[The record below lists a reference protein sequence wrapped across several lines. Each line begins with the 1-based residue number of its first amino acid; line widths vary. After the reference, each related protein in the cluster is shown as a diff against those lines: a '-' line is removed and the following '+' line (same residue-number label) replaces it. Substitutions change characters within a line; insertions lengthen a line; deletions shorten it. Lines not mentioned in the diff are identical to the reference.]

1 MTQPVSKSAKNILKE
16 ADTGIRNAGPIIT
29 KIIFF
34 ICILFS
40 IFQLY
45 IASKLPGLLAQIT
58 DISIFVNIVAQ
69 ARYIHLAFAIVLATL
84 AFPIFGHKNRIPWY
98 DWLMVVMG
106 ISACLYLV
114 IFRFEIADRP
124 GLWSTSDI
132 IMSAIGMFVLMI
144 AVFRSHGLPLVII
157 TSLFLSLAFF

>member
-58 DISIFVNIVAQ
+58 DKSFFVNIVAQ

-106 ISACLYLV
+106 ISALY
-114 IFRFEIADRP
+114 
-124 GLWSTSDI
+124 GLFAGVYHWFLEDI
-132 IMSAIGMFVLMI
+132 LLG
-144 AVFRSHGLPLVII
+144 
-157 TSLFLSLAFF
+157 